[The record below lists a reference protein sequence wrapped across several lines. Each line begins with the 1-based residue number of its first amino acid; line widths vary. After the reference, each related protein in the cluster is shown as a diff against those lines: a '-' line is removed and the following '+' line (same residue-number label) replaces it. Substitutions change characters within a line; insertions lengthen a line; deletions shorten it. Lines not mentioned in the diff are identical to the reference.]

1 MIAICPTSED
11 LKSLSLGKLSEEHSD
26 QLVSHLESCETC
38 QSEISDL
45 DISDDTFVSSLRS
58 ASNIVLTTNDR
69 FDQEGACRVAASRAL
84 AALATVESN
93 EDHALKHVPRTIGE
107 YEIVRPLGRGGMG
120 NVYLGRHTKLRRLV
134 AIKFIAEHR
143 RWDQSM
149 RDRFETEMQTI
160 GQLKHPNIVAAFDA
174 REVDGIAALI
184 TEYIDGLD
192 VSEIVRRN
200 GQLSVADASEVV
212 MEVCHALDYCDDQGL
227 VHRDIKPSNIMLSRT
242 GEVTVL
248 DLGLARIQASD
259 NSEFTAT
266 GQALGTADYVSP
278 EQINDGKNVDHRTDL
293 YSLGCTF
300 FKLLTGR
307 APFAQSDYATGF
319 AKMNAHVSVAPPRVE
334 SIRDDV
340 PIELCDLI
348 DHLLKK
354 SPNDRP
360 RSVSFIAEIIDP
372 FTENADLESLVT
384 RSLSTTESEIET
396 LNDFRLEETLG
407 SPTPKQPAK
416 RPLSKIKSSFFSRSG
431 WLPWIAT
438 GLACL
443 FLGLLL
449 GIIITVKRPDGTTT
463 QIEIPDGSTAI
474 VDAQGNIEIT
484 LAGSGKKVQ
493 VPGTA
498 VTNLQTSPSVS
509 DPESAD
515 KKHDASLTTAQRI
528 AVIRSRI
535 RMMERKIFIPLEDPS
550 YGTLK
555 TADNVDI
562 FAEPIAIEPDQW
574 VTPRL
579 VQTRVRVVGVKD
591 QKDGE
596 IVGIV
601 GAGNSDFEVARIDPA
616 LKFTIKPH
624 DPKNFERMVHQK
636 MEGVWRTMV
645 IKSHGQTVR
654 PENSPVAVVFRGQG
668 LILNYGSTSL
678 DHKIISIGAE
688 TMQAEFNTHNQDLR
702 KTVTSLYRFLPSGRL
717 ELAMNDSGAKPD
729 SFNTADTVMRLGKT
743 EAGKEGSALEKEAM
757 KMFTDA
763 NDTASK
769 IEFNVLDKG
778 TKKPLGKPVITS
790 ADIISAKAFQDKNS
804 KRWNVDFE
812 LTYEASQRLYLATKA
827 HIGAPLQIRVN
838 EKEIMAPTIQSTIS
852 QRGSITG
859 GFSEEEAN
867 KLAREI
873 VPGLK
878 PRFQSAPGA

>member
-26 QLVSHLESCETC
+26 QLVSHLESCEKC

-45 DISDDTFVSSLRS
+45 DVSDDTFVSSLRS
-58 ASNIVLTTNDR
+58 ASNIALTTNDR

-149 RDRFETEMQTI
+149 RERFETEMQTI

-200 GQLSVADASEVV
+200 GQLSVADASEVI

-227 VHRDIKPSNIMLSRT
+227 VHRDIKPSNVMLSRT

-360 RSVSFIAEIIDP
+360 QSISIVAEIIDP
-372 FTENADLESLVT
+372 FTANADLESLVA
-384 RSLSTTESEIET
+384 RSLSTTEAEIET
-396 LNDFRLEETLG
+396 INDFRLEETLG
-407 SPTPKQPAK
+407 KSPVAAPTKQPVRKTKA
-416 RPLSKIKSSFFSRSG
+416 SFFSRNG

-443 FLGLLL
+443 FVGLLL
-449 GIIITVKRPDGTTT
+449 GIIITVNRPDGTTT
-463 QIEIPDGSTAI
+463 QIEIPDGSTAV

-484 LAGSGKKVQ
+484 LAKSGQKLQ
-493 VPGTA
+493 VPEKA
-498 VTNLQTSPSVS
+498 VTDLRSPGKFWK
-509 DPESAD
+509 PQSAD
-515 KKHDASLTTAQRI
+515 KKQTTPLTRAQRV
-528 AVIRSRI
+528 AEVRLRVGMQERSI
-535 RMMERKIFIPLEDPS
+535 IIPVDDSS
-550 YGTLK
+550 YGILK
-555 TADNVDI
+555 TADDVDI
-562 FAEPIAIEPDQW
+562 FAEPINPKRDQW

-579 VQTRVRVVGVKD
+579 VQTRVRVVSVKD
-591 QKDGE
+591 QENGE
-596 IVGIV
+596 LVRIAV
-601 GAGNSDFEVARIDPA
+601 AGKSDFEIARIDPD

-624 DPKNFERMVHQK
+624 DPANFERMMHQK
-636 MEGVWRTMV
+636 MEGVWRTIV
-645 IKSHGQTVR
+645 IRSHEQTVK
-654 PENSPVAVVFRGQG
+654 PDTSMVAVVFRGNG
-668 LILNYGSTSL
+668 MILDPRGGFQ
-678 DHKIISIGAE
+678 DHRIISIDAE
-688 TMQAEFNTHNQDLR
+688 KMDVEFGFNKDER
-702 KTVTSLYRFLPSGRL
+702 KRTSCLYRFLPSGRL
-717 ELAMNDSGAKPD
+717 EIAMNDSGDKPD
-729 SFNTADTVMRLGKT
+729 SFDDADSVTRLQKIDAANPDSKIEN
-743 EAGKEGSALEKEAM
+743 EAIEMFAEA
-757 KMFTDA
+757 
-763 NDTASK
+763 NNTASK

-778 TKKPLGKPVITS
+778 TKEPLGKPVITS
-790 ADIISAKAFQDKNS
+790 ADIVSAKAFQDKNS

-812 LTYEASQRLYLATKA
+812 LTYHASERLYRATKA

-838 EKEIMAPTIQSTIS
+838 GKQIMAPTIQSTIS
-852 QRGSITG
+852 RHGSITG

-873 VPGLK
+873 VPRLK
-878 PRFQSAPGA
+878 PRFQNAPGA